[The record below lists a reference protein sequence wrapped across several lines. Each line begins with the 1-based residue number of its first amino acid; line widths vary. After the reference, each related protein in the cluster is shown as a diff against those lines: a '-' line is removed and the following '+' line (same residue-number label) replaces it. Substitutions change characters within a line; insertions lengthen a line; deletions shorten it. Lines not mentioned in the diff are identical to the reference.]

1 MILNRSVAILG
12 GDSRQ
17 LSLASYLV
25 KEGICTRVYG
35 LPKKD
40 LSPNIEYF
48 EDWREAIKGACAIL
62 LPLPASSD
70 SKHLFAPLFD
80 MAEPLLLTDLFG
92 AAEKGVLIV
101 GGKFSPTVKAAAAE
115 IGLPLYDYFERE
127 DLQTKNALPTAEGA
141 IFILMREIPRTV
153 SGLSVAVTGFG
164 RVAKALVHLLLAM
177 GASVTVAARKEAD
190 IKAARALGCKTV
202 HLINKE
208 ALNALSEG
216 QCVIFNTVPHWLFSE
231 EVLCEMSPETLIVD
245 LASAPGG
252 VDANAAATHGIR
264 VIWALSLPGKY
275 APVTAGEIIAQSV
288 LSHLREEG
296 IL

>member
-17 LSLASYLV
+17 LSLARYLV
-25 KEGICTRVYG
+25 NEGICTRVYG

-101 GGKFSPTVKAAAAE
+101 GGKFSPTVKAAAAAL
-115 IGLPLYDYFERE
+115 GLPLYDYFERE

-208 ALNALSEG
+208 ALKALSEG

>member
-17 LSLASYLV
+17 LSLARYLV

-115 IGLPLYDYFERE
+115 LGLPLYDYFERE

-208 ALNALSEG
+208 ALKALSEG